1 MRYQVEWYRMAA
13 CDGWR
18 RTAGSICFMDNQVLI
33 DYITDTLG
41 GEIGEGYSDPYGQ
54 ERIIAVEEAP

>member
-1 MRYQVEWYRMAA
+1 MLQNNG
-13 CDGWR
+13 DGY
-18 RTAGSICFMDNQVLI
+18 TMFDNCTILQEAVKLDNQVLI